1 MFQIPEMT
9 EARVASIT
17 NRVERRGDDEKPAVS
32 LGLEIEAANTILDQI
47 DPKIR
52 EALFK
57 PKPDAE
63 PELPGVEQS
72 TPVLRCNSID
82 RVTLPTKHEGWT
94 LAVDDNIDA
103 EEPMRFG
110 SVKVD
115 KLSVEPKQGGS
126 IVLRMRLGTSDV
138 DAERLGWLG
147 MHNGESIWIT
157 LTPPEKKPEAIDG
170 TTGHPGAQPEPDAGG
185 LFAAEHGGGPEDGD
199 EPGDSEGGEADIS
212 GNSGSWPFPKG
223 DVGQEPQPV
232 TMGDGQPAELS
243 RSTRTARGREA
254 TRKALAEGLAA
265 HEAAG
270 AK

>member
-17 NRVERRGDDEKPAVS
+17 NRVEKHGDAEKPAVS

-103 EEPMRFG
+103 EDPMRFG
-110 SVKVD
+110 GVKVD
-115 KLSVEPKQGGS
+115 KLSVEPKQGGT
-126 IVLRMRLGTSDV
+126 IVLRMRLGTSDI

-147 MHNGESIWIT
+147 MHNGELIWIT
-157 LTPPEKKPEAIDG
+157 LMPPEKQPEAIDG
-170 TTGHPGAQPEPDAGG
+170 TTGHPGAQQDPDAGG
-185 LFAAEHGGGPEDGD
+185 LFAQAHGWPEDD
-199 EPGDSEGGEADIS
+199 PSEGGDTDIAGRS
-212 GNSGSWPFPKG
+212 DNWPFPRG
-223 DVGQEPQPV
+223 EADESRE
-232 TMGDGQPAELS
+232 AELQAEAAAGS
-243 RSTRTARGREA
+243 SKRTARGRAA
-254 TRKALAEGLAA
+254 TKKALAEGLAA
-265 HEAAG
+265 AQAAG
-270 AK
+270 AA